1 MHEDNI
7 FNRAVTASTTT
18 TNKQGEKQSFSE
30 LIMNINNIRRTS
42 AITET
47 IPLTVVTSKYDDNHG
62 KKHLDNHH
70 HHHRHDKDCYDD
82 DDENDDDDNVNH
94 NNKRRYEND
103 DENIVTFGSS
113 HIHRV
118 NKQRKSSS
126 SSSLPH
132 TMKSNP
138 SLKNGFNNINVNT
151 HKKNRSSTCTI
162 PRISDALLS
171 RLISSK
177 SKGTTTSTS
186 HYNKSTKRTSFTT
199 ALNSIISEEMK
210 DVGIDDSD
218 DDDCSINDDDDDI

>member
-7 FNRAVTASTTT
+7 FNRAVTASTIT

-47 IPLTVVTSKYDDNHG
+47 IPLTVVTSKDDNHG
-62 KKHLDNHH
+62 KKHIDNH
-70 HHHRHDKDCYDD
+70 HHHRHDKDCNN
-82 DDENDDDDNVNH
+82 DEEDDDDNVNQ
-94 NNKRRYEND
+94 NNKRRYGND
-103 DENIVTFGSS
+103 DENIITFGSS

-118 NKQRKSSS
+118 NKHRKSS
-126 SSSLPH
+126 H
-132 TMKSNP
+132 TMKSNNP
-138 SLKNGFNNINVNT
+138 SLKNGFNNINDTT
-151 HKKNRSSTCTI
+151 HKKNSSNTCI
-162 PRISDALLS
+162 KPRISDALLS

-186 HYNKSTKRTSFTT
+186 HYKKTTKRTSFTQ

-210 DVGIDDSD
+210 DIGVDDSD
-218 DDDCSINDDDDDI
+218 DDIIGDDCSINDDDDDT